1 MLELWN
7 LRKDLV
13 ALQVCP
19 RQSDRYSR
27 GYGLPPCSVPHL
39 DLHGLN
45 CNGIALPSRCN
56 RLSHSAQA
64 DANITCHG
72 TGRRLDGSMTT
83 SSQAVLTTACR
94 TRSVP
99 TTFERFPALRSERDQ
114 IAYHHKTSHQ
124 GLTPLLRISR
134 ARGQVWK
141 QQGTALSHYAGHLQ
155 SEGKVRVKRC
165 TAAQRHMA

>member
-1 MLELWN
+1 VEPAQGPGGAAGVSAAVRPVQPRVWIASLLSASSRLAWFELQCHCT
-7 LRKDLV
+7 
-13 ALQVCP
+13 AF
-19 RQSDRYSR
+19 
-27 GYGLPPCSVPHL
+27 
-39 DLHGLN
+39 
-45 CNGIALPSRCN
+45 SRCK

-155 SEGKVRVKRC
+155 SEGKVWVKRC